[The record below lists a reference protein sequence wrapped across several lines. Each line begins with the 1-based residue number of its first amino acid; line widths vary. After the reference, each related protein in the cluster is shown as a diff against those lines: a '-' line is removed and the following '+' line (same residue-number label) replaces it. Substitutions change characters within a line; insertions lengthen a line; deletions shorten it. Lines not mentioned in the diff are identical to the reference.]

1 MSDPARTT
9 DHPEAPLVARRHA
22 VLPVLLSLGVA
33 ALAAVVVVAFALAGP
48 EAKDGHRAEVTV
60 AQGTSAA
67 PPWPAPTG
75 RDALEDRAEG
85 AGLEDVWGRDLAM
98 HDHTHVTITV
108 DGEPVTVPGDVG
120 HDEDARFAAEI
131 HTHDTSGIVHVES
144 PTDETFTLG
153 QFFSEWG
160 VALDE
165 EHVGSLG
172 GTPEQQLTVWVG
184 GKVHHGDPAEIV
196 LEDLVDVDLV
206 LAPEGRLA
214 TPPAPF
220 DWPANYR

>member
-1 MSDPARTT
+1 VSDPARTP
-9 DHPEAPLVARRHA
+9 DDAQAPRVARRHV

-33 ALAAVVVVAFALAGP
+33 ALAAVVVVAFAVAGP
-48 EAKDGHRAEVTV
+48 EAKDGHRPDVRA
-60 AQGTSAA
+60 AQGASTA

-75 RDALEDRAEG
+75 RAALEERADG
-85 AGLEDVWGRDLAM
+85 AGLEDVWGQDLAM
-98 HDHTHVTITV
+98 HDHTHVTVTV

-120 HDEDARFAAEI
+120 HDEEARFAAEI

-144 PTDETFTLG
+144 PTAEEFTLG

-172 GTPEQQLTVWVG
+172 GTPGQRLTVWVG

-206 LAPEGRLA
+206 LAPEGGLA
-214 TPPAPF
+214 TPPEPF

>member
-1 MSDPARTT
+1 MSDPARTA
-9 DHPEAPLVARRHA
+9 DHPEAPPVAHRHA
-22 VLPVLLSLGVA
+22 VLPILLSL
-33 ALAAVVVVAFALAGP
+33 AVVAFFAVVAVAFALAGP
-48 EAKDGHRAEVTV
+48 EAKDGHRADV
-60 AQGTSAA
+60 ATEQGTATA
-67 PPWPAPTG
+67 PPWPAPEG
-75 RDALEDRAEG
+75 RPTLEDRAAG

-98 HDHTHVTITV
+98 HDHTHVTVTV
-108 DGEPVTVPGDVG
+108 DGESVTVPGNVG
-120 HDEDARFAAEI
+120 HDEDSRFAAEI

-165 EHVGSLG
+165 DHVGSLG
-172 GTPEQQLTVWVG
+172 GTTEQELTVWVG
-184 GKVHHGDPAEIV
+184 GKVHHGDPADIV

-206 LAPEGRLA
+206 LAPQGALA